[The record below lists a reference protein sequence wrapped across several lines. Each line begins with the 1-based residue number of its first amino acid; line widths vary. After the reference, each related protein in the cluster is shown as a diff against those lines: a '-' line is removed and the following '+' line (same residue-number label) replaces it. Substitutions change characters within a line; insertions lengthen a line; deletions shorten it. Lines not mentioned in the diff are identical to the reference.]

1 MCMCWVS
8 DVRSSPWA
16 FESSALTVI
25 YLLQFCPSLARLT
38 RDRRQSEVNF
48 SFLCKMWKST
58 STALTATMM
67 PMTMLMK
74 MIMTKLR
81 WNWIC
86 HDGLTCTVKWTS
98 KIFSNVVFFC
108 YLFKVVKGWSMMKK
122 TKKKE
127 VKSRTEHMKSCHD
140 YSRDEM
146 RRTRDERLFKTWAK
160 RAGRLSPF
168 LVCFSC
174 LSNLQRSQLKL
185 KCMHKKVHKP
195 VSFLRICFRQLMSSS
210 MKHNLTKWIWINSL
224 LFPPYQQY
232 WHNLLNIIDDF

>member
-25 YLLQFCPSLARLT
+25 YLLQFCPSFARLT

-58 STALTATMM
+58 STTLTATTLM
-67 PMTMLMK
+67 PMTMLME

-81 WNWIC
+81 WIRIC
-86 HDGLTCTVKWTS
+86 HDGVICTVKGTS
-98 KIFSNVVFFC
+98 KIFSNVFFF
-108 YLFKVVKGWSMMKK
+108 LFVQSGERAASDEKDKK
-122 TKKKE
+122 M
-127 VKSRTEHMKSCHD
+127 KSRAEHMKSCHD

-195 VSFLRICFRQLMSSS
+195 VSFLRSCLRQLMSSS
-210 MKHNLTKWIWINSL
+210 MKYNLTK
-224 LFPPYQQY
+224 
-232 WHNLLNIIDDF
+232 